1 MFTIHTI
8 VTYHFVKSFHKRT
21 FYVISQREF
30 DHVFSIHQFKRIML
44 GDRFFF
50 NHKKRKNL
58 KGVGFIKMAREI
70 LQARTMSGVLCDTT
84 GLTKVPSNVFQ
95 MNCKIIDC
103 SETAK
108 IGKAEI
114 KKLIKF
120 SK

>member
-1 MFTIHTI
+1 
-8 VTYHFVKSFHKRT
+8 
-21 FYVISQREF
+21 
-30 DHVFSIHQFKRIML
+30 
-44 GDRFFF
+44 
-50 NHKKRKNL
+50 
-58 KGVGFIKMAREI
+58 MAREI
-70 LQARTMSGVLCDTT
+70 LQARTMSAGVLCDTT

-95 MNCKIIDC
+95 MNSKIIDC